1 MTNKAEK
8 IATRVAYG
16 HALKEF
22 GGDERIIALDAD
34 LGKSTMSATFGEA
47 YPERYF
53 DMGIAEA
60 NMAGVAAGLASVGKI
75 ALIHSFAI
83 FASGRIYD
91 QIRNSIVYPGLN
103 VKVVGSHAGVTV
115 GQDGATHQALED
127 IALMRALPGM
137 TVLSPCDANETRLA
151 VKAMIEHD
159 GPCYMRTG
167 RLPVPQITGDIPGYK
182 FELGK
187 GATLAEGRDVTIVA
201 TGYMV
206 AGALEAARLLGETG
220 VSARVINIHTIKPLD
235 EEIIIKAARETGALV
250 TAEEHNIIGGLG
262 SAVAEVLCENCPVP
276 LVRVGVKDVFGSS
289 GDPEE
294 LVRHFGLAAGDIVEA
309 ARRVITKKM

>member
-1 MTNKAEK
+1 MSELKK

-16 HALKEF
+16 QALKEF
-22 GGDERIIALDAD
+22 GEDTRIIALDAD
-34 LGKSTMSATFGEA
+34 LGKSTMSATFAEV

-60 NMAGVAAGLASVGKI
+60 NMAGVAAGLAATGKI
-75 ALIHSFAI
+75 AFIHSFAV
-83 FASGRIYD
+83 FAPGRMYD
-91 QIRNSIVYPGLN
+91 QIRNSIAYTGLN
-103 VKVVGSHAGVTV
+103 VKVVGSHAGLTV

-127 IALMRALPGM
+127 IALMRALPDM
-137 TVLSPCDANETRLA
+137 VVLSPCDASETRLA

-167 RLPVPQITGDIPGYK
+167 RLPVDQITNDIPGYK

-187 GATLAEGRDVTIVA
+187 GALLADGTDVTIIA

-206 AGALEAARLLGETG
+206 AGALKARELLSLSGL
-220 VSARVINIHTIKPLD
+220 SAQVIDMHTIKPLD
-235 EEIIIKAARETGALV
+235 KKIILAAAAKTGAIV

-262 SAVAEVLCENCPVP
+262 SAVAEVLVENHPIP
-276 LVRVGVKDVFGSS
+276 MERVGVRDTFGKS
-289 GDPEE
+289 GDPAE
-294 LVRHFGLAAGDIVEA
+294 LIKHFGLAPEDIAGA
-309 ARRVITKKM
+309 ARRVVDRKQ